1 MGRTVVLCLFFPFY
15 LMAFK
20 PLSETYTI
28 PFGAKDAPIQVVE
41 YFSLSCPECLSSINN
56 DFPEFSRIW
65 IETGK
70 VHWVFHPDPGDL
82 LTFQLMVC
90 LEKLLPKEKPS
101 FFLQVAKGC
110 AVSAKRTSH
119 QMFAALE
126 KMGRGKKE
134 TMRSLSF
141 LEASRAAREA
151 IAYLKQEDAPT
162 KTPSVWID
170 KRRLDGV
177 PTLAKVNKALKE
189 KSKC

>member
-1 MGRTVVLCLFFPFY
+1 MAKTVFLCLVFPFH

-20 PLSETYTI
+20 PLSETYTVA
-28 PFGAKDAPIQVVE
+28 FGAKDAPIQVVE
-41 YFSLSCPECLSSINN
+41 YFSLACPECLSSINN
-56 DFPEFSRIW
+56 DFPKFSRTW
-65 IETGK
+65 VETGK
-70 VHWVFHPDPGDL
+70 VRWVFHPDPGDL
-82 LTFQLMVC
+82 LTLQLMVC
-90 LEKLLPKEKPS
+90 LEKLLPEEKPL

-110 AVSAKRTSH
+110 AVSAKKTSH

-134 TMRSLSF
+134 TLRSLSF

-170 KRRLDGV
+170 KRRLAGV